1 MLQFINKFFF
11 AQTCRHL
18 PKCFSSS
25 SKRFSNCMVF
35 CFKFRISDSISSF
48 LPSSASK
55 YARKLTKTFKTSL
68 TALGA
73 AINVFKLRVKI
84 LIIQMLYMLQTWFQH
99 SSIFE
104 VMVIDSL

>member
-1 MLQFINKFFF
+1 
-11 AQTCRHL
+11 
-18 PKCFSSS
+18 
-25 SKRFSNCMVF
+25 
-35 CFKFRISDSISSF
+35 
-48 LPSSASK
+48 
-55 YARKLTKTFKTSL
+55 L